1 MWTAWI
7 SAFVLATVA
16 AEPPTTTVRITGL
29 FAPDREKDLRELFA
43 KWPEFQ
49 IVRIDFEFAEV
60 ELRFDAEKVFPKT
73 KPAERLAKLDD
84 KVRDASIGTFGVKP
98 LSSVPRDKLTQ
109 IEIAVVGQDCKACCL
124 GVYEVIAKID
134 GVEQATAS
142 FKDGRITARID
153 PAKTDKSKLTAALKA
168 RGVALK

>member
-1 MWTAWI
+1 MWTALI
-7 SAFVLATVA
+7 SAFVLATATV
-16 AEPPTTTVRITGL
+16 EVPTTKVRITGL

-49 IVRIDFEFAEV
+49 IVRIDFEYAEA
-60 ELRFDAEKVFPKT
+60 ELRFDAATVFPRS
-73 KPAERLAKLDD
+73 KPAEVLAKLDD
-84 KVRDASIGTFGVKP
+84 KVRDASIATFGVKP
-98 LSSVPRDKLTQ
+98 LSSVPHNKLTQ
-109 IEIAVVGQDCKACCL
+109 IEIAVVGLDCKACCL

-134 GVEQATAS
+134 GVAQATAS

-153 PAKTDKSKLTAALKA
+153 PTKTDKNKLTAALKE